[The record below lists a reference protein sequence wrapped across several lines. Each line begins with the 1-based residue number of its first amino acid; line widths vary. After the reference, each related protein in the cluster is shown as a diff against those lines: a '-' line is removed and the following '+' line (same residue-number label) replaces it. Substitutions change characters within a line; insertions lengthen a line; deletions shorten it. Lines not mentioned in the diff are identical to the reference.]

1 MDNNIRNESLC
12 AIEAG
17 LKQLNLPSGFMKK
30 VEGEF
35 RNFKE
40 RLESQEK
47 KERGFFTTV
56 FEENKKQYSLLVDY
70 SPYQDTY
77 SYKIKVID
85 SEKTNE
91 FGECFQKGRKN
102 YVHSKTTKKDDSG
115 NNSVENHESIK
126 DNYDDSIT
134 FSEDDRVLF
143 QALLPDNFLVKFSLE
158 NYAKYFGK
166 YTMSGVTIQESLAP
180 YKSLKYNPYLSYK
193 YKVELSENKRYCFEN
208 RE

>member
-1 MDNNIRNESLC
+1 MYNNIRNESLC
-12 AIEAG
+12 AVEAG

-47 KERGFFTTV
+47 KESDFFTTV
-56 FEENKKQYSLLVDY
+56 FEENKKKYFLLVDY
-70 SPYQDTY
+70 SSYQDTY
-77 SYKIKVID
+77 SYKIEVID
-85 SEKTNE
+85 SEKANE
-91 FGECFQKGRKN
+91 FGESFNKGRKC

-115 NNSVENHESIK
+115 NNCVEEHTSIK

-143 QALLPDNFLVKFSLE
+143 QAVLPDNFLVKFSLE
-158 NYAKYFGK
+158 NYAKYFGE

-180 YKSLKYNPYLSYK
+180 WKSLRNNPYLNYK

-208 RE
+208 RK